1 MDKNQDLSPTA
12 EEEEEEEEDGA
23 LMLLLLSLLL
33 LLLHTVTWFNSVLV
47 LFTADSVLV
56 PVHLTTFCQ
65 CT

>member
-12 EEEEEEEEDGA
+12 EEEEEEEDEA
-23 LMLLLLSLLL
+23 LMLLLSLLLLL
-33 LLLHTVTWFNSVLV
+33 LLLHTVTWFNSVLI

>member
-23 LMLLLLSLLL
+23 LMLLLSLLL
-33 LLLHTVTWFNSVLV
+33 LLLHTVTWFNSVLGF
-47 LFTADSVLV
+47 FTADSVLV
-56 PVHLTTFCQ
+56 PVHLTFCQ